1 MYEEDANYRD
11 HSDEEPEI
19 KPRYDNSFELANEI
33 KFNINERRNELLVG
47 FGDQIDEERILL
59 FLQFLEL
66 N

>member
-1 MYEEDANYRD
+1 MYEEDTNCRD
-11 HSDEEPEI
+11 QSDEETET

-33 KFNINERRNELLVG
+33 KFNINERRDELLVG

-59 FLQFLEL
+59 FLKFLEL